1 MKGKFY
7 GFGVAFLFA
16 ASAFALNCNKVQATK
31 TTAFSSNAA
40 KQSYAMS
47 GDMSAKTDVEQMHN
61 DFVNSGKTFVYGR
74 SLSCSTG
81 CSTGCTN
88 SCTNSCSNSCTNSC
102 SNSCSTSCSPY

>member
-16 ASAFALNCNKVQATK
+16 ASAFALNVNKVQATK

-81 CSTGCTN
+81 CSTGC
-88 SCTNSCSNSCTNSC
+88 SVG
-102 SNSCSTSCSPY
+102 CSTGCSVGCSTGCSTGCSVGCRPY

>member
-16 ASAFALNCNKVQATK
+16 ASAFALNVNKVQATK
-31 TTAFSSNAA
+31 TTAFSSNA
-40 KQSYAMS
+40 AMS

-61 DFVNSGKTFVYGR
+61 DFVNSGKTVAYGR

-102 SNSCSTSCSPY
+102 SNRCSTSCSPY